1 MENPSYGNSKNLGTI
16 DFDTALTNV
25 TEALKEQGFGVLTE
39 IDVKATLKNKLD
51 VPFRNYRILGACN
64 PPLAHQALSAEL
76 SIGLL
81 LPCNIVVYENDDG
94 TVTASALNVQKL
106 FQVVD
111 NKPLAGLAD
120 QVDVKL
126 KAALDS
132 L

>member
-1 MENPSYGNSKNLGTI
+1 M
-16 DFDTALTNV
+16 
-25 TEALKEQGFGVLTE
+25 
-39 IDVKATLKNKLD
+39 KATLKKKLD

-76 SIGLL
+76 NIGLL
-81 LPCNIVVYENDDG
+81 LPCNVVVYENDDG
-94 TVTASALNVQKL
+94 TVTAAALNVQRL
-106 FQVVD
+106 FQVLD

-120 QVDVKL
+120 QIDTKL